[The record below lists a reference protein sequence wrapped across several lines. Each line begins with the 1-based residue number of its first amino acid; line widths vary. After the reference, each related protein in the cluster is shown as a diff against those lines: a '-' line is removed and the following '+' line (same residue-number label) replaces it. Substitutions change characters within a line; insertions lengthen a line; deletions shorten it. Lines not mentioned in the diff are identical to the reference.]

1 MPRVFFGLEL
11 PAAVKQPV
19 LQLQTPVA
27 GARWQQAPQLHL
39 TLVFLGQVPDA
50 RLPELTRAAASVRM
64 APFELTLQGLGTFGA
79 AEHPRNLWAGVVP
92 EAPVAAL
99 HRQLSE
105 ALRQA
110 GFQVEQRRFR
120 PHVTLSRFRRD
131 SGSVQPLLDAHA
143 GAVFGRW
150 TVSEFVLFAS
160 SPGPEG
166 SVYTVL
172 KRFYLRA

>member
-11 PAAVKQPV
+11 PEAVKQPV
-19 LQLQTPVA
+19 LQLQTPVR

-39 TLVFLGQVPDA
+39 TLVFVGQVAGA
-50 RLPELTRAAASVRM
+50 RLPELIRAGAGVRM
-64 APFELTLQGLGTFGA
+64 APFELALQGLGTFGSA
-79 AEHPRNLWAGVVP
+79 QHPRNLWAGVVP

-99 HRQLSE
+99 HRQLSQ
-105 ALRQA
+105 ALLQA
-110 GFQVEQRRFR
+110 GFSVEQQRFR

-143 GAVFGRW
+143 GTVFGRW
-150 TVSEFVLFAS
+150 SVTGFVLFGS
-160 SPGPEG
+160 TPGPQG

-172 KRFYLRA
+172 ERFRLRA